1 MDYHRLLITGGAGF
15 IGHHLIE
22 HIMRGFTELDP
33 KETRIC
39 VLDRLD
45 ETASFERLSDIATW
59 EDWRER
65 VSTVWHDLKA
75 PINATVVQ
83 RINEGLGGRP
93 TAILHLAAASH
104 VDRSI
109 VDPASFVQDNVVG
122 TVNLLDYATFL
133 TETADCRGIGK
144 PTILIFSTDEVYGPA
159 QKSWVFVEGDRHNPG
174 NPYAATKAAAESMAR
189 AYRNTY
195 GLDLLITNCMNV
207 FGERQS
213 PEKFIPMT
221 IRKCLKGATNIV
233 HTDSEG
239 KSGSRFYLHA
249 RNCAEATMFVLLNGR
264 ADQGRGAS
272 AGTYHIVG
280 YEEVSNL
287 AVVKKVHALVSV
299 MGKLHQIE
307 IPKLDVQ
314 LVDFHSARPGHDL
327 RYAQSGN
334 RLADMGFGYK
344 RSFAKALDA
353 TVLWYLENPI
363 WLEGDWV

>member
-22 HIMRGFTELDP
+22 HIMRGFTEMDP
-33 KETRIC
+33 AETRIC

-45 ETASFERLSDIATW
+45 ETASFERLSDITTW
-59 EDWRER
+59 KDWRER

-75 PINATVVQ
+75 PINATVVHT
-83 RINEGLGGRP
+83 INEGLGGRP

-109 VDPASFVQDNVVG
+109 VNPTSFVQDNVVG
-122 TVNLLDYATFL
+122 TVNLLDYVTFL
-133 TETADCRGIGK
+133 SETADCNGRLK
-144 PTILIFSTDEVYGPA
+144 PTVLIFSTDEVYGPA
-159 QKSWVFVEGDRHNPG
+159 QKGEVFVEGDRHNPG
-174 NPYAATKAAAESMAR
+174 NPYAATKSAAESMAR

-221 IRKCLKGATNIV
+221 IRKCINGESNIV
-233 HTDSEG
+233 HTDPDG
-239 KSGSRFYLHA
+239 VPGSRFYLHA
-249 RNCAEATMFVLLNGR
+249 RNCADATVFVLLNGTKDHGDD
-264 ADQGRGAS
+264 AC

-299 MGKLHQIE
+299 MKKLHGIKV
-307 IPKLDVQ
+307 PKLDTA
-314 LVDFHSARPGHDL
+314 LVDFHSVRPGHDL
-327 RYAQSGN
+327 RYAQSGD
-334 RLADMGFGYK
+334 RLANMGFGYK
-344 RSFAKALDA
+344 KSFDRALNS
-353 TVLWYLENPI
+353 TVLWYLENPT
-363 WLEGDWV
+363 WLEV

>member
-22 HIMRGFTELDP
+22 HIMRGFTEMDP
-33 KETRIC
+33 TETRIC

-45 ETASFERLSDIATW
+45 ETASFERLSDITTW
-59 EDWRER
+59 KDWRER

-75 PINATVVQ
+75 PINATTVQ
-83 RINEGLGGRP
+83 TINAGLGGRP

-109 VDPASFVQDNVVG
+109 ANPASFTQDNVVG

-133 TETADCRGIGK
+133 TETADCREISK

-159 QKSWVFVEGDRHNPG
+159 PEGVWFKEGDRHNPG

-221 IRKCLKGATNIV
+221 IRKCMNGETNIV
-233 HTDSEG
+233 HTDADG
-239 KSGSRFYLHA
+239 VPGSRCYLHA
-249 RNCAEATMFVLLNGR
+249 RNCADATVFALLNGR
-264 ADQGRGAS
+264 ADGGDEDGSYFNLAS

-280 YEEVSNL
+280 DVEVNNEEVVEHIHRIISVDQWIPNL
-287 AVVKKVHALVSV
+287 KY
-299 MGKLHQIE
+299 
-307 IPKLDVQ
+307 Q
-314 LVDFHSARPGHDL
+314 LVDFHSARPGHDF
-327 RYAQSGN
+327 RYAQTGK
-334 RLADMGFGYK
+334 RLADMGFGHK
-344 RSFAKALDA
+344 MPFDKALRA
-353 TVLWYLENPI
+353 TVRWYLDNPT
-363 WLEGDWV
+363 WLEV